1 MLIDEQ
7 TKSFLENTVH
17 FTPSHIKRLEKNA
30 SLLSSTLGLIELL
43 RRKPEQDVRVYAKN
57 QFKRIRISL
66 NKPTQGERNLLKEAR
81 SAYYTFK

>member
-1 MLIDEQ
+1 MLIDEK
-7 TKSFLENTVH
+7 TESFLTNTMN

-43 RRKPEQDVRVYAKN
+43 KKKPEQDVRIYAKN

-66 NKPTQGERNLLKEAR
+66 NKPTRNERNLLKEAR
-81 SAYYTFK
+81 TAYYTFR